1 MSNVYC
7 FWKGGA
13 PPAPWAK
20 RTYWDGSYVKL
31 SNNIGSHGVT
41 GGAGNHTHPGA
52 TNWSISTCGSG
63 GDTVT
68 SGSTGMLSPHTHNAP
83 ASVTV
88 SSANNDPSYYCL
100 ELIYT
105 DYDTWE
111 NTDRTLPQ
119 GAVILSQAAIA
130 GWTGI
135 SRFTSADGR
144 LIKLG
149 TAGTTG
155 GRNEHTHD
163 VTATLPSGGV
173 STGVL
178 TSNLRTV
185 AKYVAHTHTISVT
198 TAAKSI
204 WPRHVKTRLYQADT
218 ATDRVEAG
226 AILFFDTTPS
236 SNWELASSTFNDC
249 FLCPND
255 ENPTVYGVS
264 THDHTSLTGT
274 SSSYNS
280 GNISPFGSN
289 PQVNGAVQPHS
300 HTFSFALTSA
310 NHEPEYVYL
319 VPYRLKNTLL
329 HINVQD
335 KTYSLGM
342 VTKKVQDKAYGAS
355 IRMRAANAAIY
366 TPDIVIKKV
375 QALGYDT
382 SVLLKQVCE
391 TSYDIDSKLLGRFWA
406 QYKIGISLTYNAA
419 AYGMTL
425 RLVRPYGPND
435 TVINT
440 LYHSWIDQLNKV
452 SMRMDNMVLAN
463 RIEYARNVELD
474 NRWGKVLDLPRLI
487 NESDDHYRK
496 RLQAATKILTGCG
509 TKANCE
515 EVLSFLVDHPDSANI
530 VQDKPGKVR
539 IYWTT
544 DEACRR
550 GKELDDLVSRLV
562 PKMLAAGIE
571 YTIYH
576 PFIDYQ
582 TGMALIGPIYAHYE
596 MDMLL
601 KRLNLDSSWTM
612 RTRIVLQQASDYE
625 MDLLQKKITDKP
637 YYANLT
643 LLASPDKPY
652 QMDLLLVKS
661 QGMDFEI
668 DMLLRKLQSLNYDI
682 SMVLQNRNIS
692 KAYAMDLLAKKTRR
706 LFYSVNSTLK
716 AVQSEGYGIDIK
728 VVSI

>member
-7 FWKGGA
+7 FWKGGT

-20 RTYWDGSYVKL
+20 KTYWDGSYVKL
-31 SNNIGSHGVT
+31 SNNIGNYGVT
-41 GGAGNHTHPGA
+41 GGASNHIHPGS
-52 TNWSISTCGSG
+52 TNWSISTCGAG
-63 GDTVT
+63 GDVVT
-68 SGSTGMLSPHTHNAP
+68 SGSSQMMTPHTHSAP
-83 ASVTV
+83 SSVNV
-88 SSANNDPSYYCL
+88 SSANNDPSYYTL
-100 ELIYT
+100 ELIYA
-105 DYDTWE
+105 DYDSWE
-111 NTDRTLPQ
+111 TTDRTLPQ
-119 GAVILSQAAIA
+119 GAVILSQATIT
-130 GWTGI
+130 GWSSI
-135 SRFTSADGR
+135 SRFTAADNR

-149 TAGTTG
+149 TAGSTG
-155 GRNEHTHD
+155 GRDEHTHT
-163 VTATLPSGGV
+163 VSGTLPSGGS
-173 STGVL
+173 STGVV
-178 TSNLRTV
+178 TPNMRTV
-185 AKYVAHTHTISVT
+185 TKYLAHTHTFSVT

-204 WPRHVKTRLYQADT
+204 WPRHVKTRLYQVDF
-218 ATDRVEAG
+218 ATDRAVEG
-226 AILFFDTTPS
+226 TILFFDGTPS
-236 SNWELASSTFNDC
+236 SNWEAATSTFNDC
-249 FLCPND
+249 FLCSND
-255 ENPTVYGVS
+255 ENPTVYGTS
-264 THDHTSLTGT
+264 THDHISITGT
-274 SSSYNS
+274 SSSYNP
-280 GNISPFGSN
+280 GTISPFGGLDV
-289 PQVNGAVQPHS
+289 QGAVNPHS

-342 VTKKVQDKAYGAS
+342 VTKRVQDKAYGAS

-382 SVLLKQVCE
+382 SVLLKQVYE
-391 TSYDIDSKLLGRFWA
+391 TSFDIDSTLLGRFWA
-406 QYKIGISLTYNAA
+406 QYKMGISLTYNAA

-487 NESDDHYRK
+487 DESDDHYRK

-530 VQDKPGKVR
+530 VQGKPGKVR

-550 GKELDDLVSRLV
+550 GKELDDLVNRLV

-582 TGMALIGPIYAHYE
+582 MGLALIGPIFAHYD

-601 KRLNLDSSWTM
+601 KKLNLDSSWTM

-652 QMDLLLVKS
+652 QMDLLLLKS

-668 DMLLRKLQSLNYDI
+668 DMLLRKLRSLNYDI
-682 SMVLQNRNIS
+682 SMVLQKRNIS

-716 AVQSEGYGIDIK
+716 AVQSAGYGIDIK

>member
-7 FWKGGA
+7 FWKGGT

-31 SNNIGSHGVT
+31 SNNIGNHGVT
-41 GGAGNHTHPGA
+41 GGASNHIHPGS
-52 TNWSISTCGSG
+52 TSWSISTCGAG
-63 GDTVT
+63 GDVVT
-68 SGSTGMLSPHTHNAP
+68 SGSSQMMTPHTHLAP
-83 ASVTV
+83 SSVNV
-88 SSANNDPSYYCL
+88 SSANNDPSYYTL
-100 ELIYT
+100 ELIYA
-105 DYDTWE
+105 DYDSWE
-111 NTDRTLPQ
+111 TTDRTLPQ
-119 GAVILSQAAIA
+119 GAVILSQATIT
-130 GWTGI
+130 GWSSI
-135 SRFTSADGR
+135 SRFTAADNR

-149 TAGTTG
+149 TAGSAG
-155 GRNEHTHD
+155 GRDEHTHT
-163 VTATLPSGGV
+163 VSGTLPSGGS
-173 STGVL
+173 STGVV
-178 TSNLRTV
+178 TPNMRTV
-185 AKYVAHTHTISVT
+185 TKYLAHTHTFSVT

-204 WPRHVKTRLYQADT
+204 WPRHVKTRLYQVDF
-218 ATDRVEAG
+218 ATDRVAEG
-226 AILFFDTTPS
+226 TILFFDGTPS
-236 SNWELASSTFNDC
+236 SNWEAATSTFNDC
-249 FLCPND
+249 FLCSND
-255 ENPTVYGVS
+255 ENPTVYGTS
-264 THDHTSLTGT
+264 THDHISITGT
-274 SSSYNS
+274 SSSYNP
-280 GNISPFGSN
+280 GTISPFGGLDV
-289 PQVNGAVQPHS
+289 QGAVNPHS

-335 KTYSLGM
+335 KTYSLDI
-342 VTKKVQDKAYGAS
+342 VTKRVQDKTYGAS

-375 QALGYDT
+375 QALDYDT
-382 SVLLKQVCE
+382 SLLLKQVYE
-391 TSYDIDSKLLGRFWA
+391 TSFDIDSTLLGRFWA
-406 QYKIGISLTYNAA
+406 QYKMGISLTYNAA

-487 NESDDHYRK
+487 DESDDHYRK

-515 EVLSFLVDHPDSANI
+515 EILSFLVDHPNSANI
-530 VQDKPGKVR
+530 VQGKPGKVR

-550 GKELDDLVSRLV
+550 GKELDDLVNRLV

-582 TGMALIGPIYAHYE
+582 MGMALIGPIYAHYD

-601 KRLNLDSSWTM
+601 KKLNLDSSWTM
-612 RTRIVLQQASDYE
+612 RTRIVLQRASDYE

-637 YYANLT
+637 YYAKLT

-652 QMDLLLVKS
+652 QMDLLLVKAQS
-661 QGMDFEI
+661 MDLEI
-668 DMLLRKLQSLNYDI
+668 DMLLRKLQSLNYNI
-682 SMVLQNRNIS
+682 SMILQKRNIS

-716 AVQSEGYGIDIK
+716 AVQSAGYGIDIK

>member
-13 PPAPWAK
+13 PPSPWAK
-20 RTYWDGSYVKL
+20 RTYWDGSYIKL
-31 SNNIGSHGVT
+31 SNNIGNHGVT
-41 GGAGNHTHPGA
+41 GGASNHTHPGS
-52 TNWSISTCGSG
+52 TNWSISTCGAG
-63 GDTVT
+63 GDVVT
-68 SGSTGMLSPHTHNAP
+68 SGSSQMMTPHTHSAP
-83 ASVTV
+83 SSVNV
-88 SSANNDPSYYCL
+88 SSANNDPSYYTL
-100 ELIYT
+100 ELIYA
-105 DYDTWE
+105 DYDSWE
-111 NTDRTLPQ
+111 TTDRTLPQ
-119 GAVILSQAAIA
+119 GAVILSQATIT
-130 GWTGI
+130 GWSSI
-135 SRFTSADGR
+135 SRFTAADNR

-149 TAGTTG
+149 TAGSTG
-155 GRNEHTHD
+155 GRDEHTHT
-163 VTATLPSGGV
+163 VSGTLPSGGS
-173 STGVL
+173 STGVVAP
-178 TSNLRTV
+178 NMRTV
-185 AKYVAHTHTISVT
+185 TKYLAHTHTFSVT

-204 WPRHVKTRLYQADT
+204 WPRHVKTRLYQVDF
-218 ATDRVEAG
+218 ATDRVAEG
-226 AILFFDTTPS
+226 TILFFDGTPS
-236 SNWELASSTFNDC
+236 SNWEAATSTFNDC
-249 FLCPND
+249 FLCSND
-255 ENPTVYGVS
+255 ENPTVYGTS
-264 THDHTSLTGT
+264 THDHISITGT
-274 SSSYNS
+274 SSGYNP
-280 GNISPFGSN
+280 GTISPFGGLDV
-289 PQVNGAVQPHS
+289 QGAVNPHS

-342 VTKKVQDKAYGAS
+342 VTKRVQDKAHGAS

-382 SVLLKQVCE
+382 SMLLKQIYE
-391 TSYDIDSKLLGRFWA
+391 TSFDIDSRLLGRFWA
-406 QYKIGISLTYNAA
+406 QYKMGISLTYNAA

-487 NESDDHYRK
+487 DESDDHYRK

-515 EVLSFLVDHPDSANI
+515 EILSFLVDHPDSANI
-530 VQDKPGKVR
+530 VQGKPGKVR
-539 IYWTT
+539 IYWNT

-550 GKELDDLVSRLV
+550 GKELDDLVNRLV

-582 TGMALIGPIYAHYE
+582 MGMALIGPIYAHYD

-601 KRLNLDSSWTM
+601 KKLNLDSSWTM

-625 MDLLQKKITDKP
+625 MDLLLKKITDKP

-652 QMDLLLVKS
+652 QMDLLLVKAQS
-661 QGMDFEI
+661 MDFEI
-668 DMLLRKLQSLNYDI
+668 DLLLRKLQSLNYNI
-682 SMVLQNRNIS
+682 SMILQKRNIS

-716 AVQSEGYGIDIK
+716 AVQSAGYGIDIK

>member
-7 FWKGGA
+7 FWKGGT

-31 SNNIGSHGVT
+31 SNNIGNHGVT
-41 GGAGNHTHPGA
+41 GGASNHTHPGS
-52 TNWSISTCGSG
+52 TNWSISTCGAG
-63 GDTVT
+63 GDVVT
-68 SGSTGMLSPHTHNAP
+68 SGSSQMMTPHTHSAP
-83 ASVTV
+83 SSVNV
-88 SSANNDPSYYCL
+88 SSANNDPSYYTL
-100 ELIYT
+100 ELIYA
-105 DYDTWE
+105 DYDSWE
-111 NTDRTLPQ
+111 TTDRTLPQ
-119 GAVILSQAAIA
+119 GAVILSQATIT
-130 GWTGI
+130 GWSSI
-135 SRFTSADGR
+135 SRFTAADNR

-149 TAGTTG
+149 TAGSTG
-155 GRNEHTHD
+155 GRDEHTHT
-163 VTATLPSGGV
+163 VSGTLPSGGS
-173 STGVL
+173 STGVVAP
-178 TSNLRTV
+178 NMRTV
-185 AKYVAHTHTISVT
+185 TKYLAHTHTFSVT

-204 WPRHVKTRLYQADT
+204 WPRHVKTRLYQVDF
-218 ATDRVEAG
+218 ATDRVAEG
-226 AILFFDTTPS
+226 TILFFDGTPS
-236 SNWELASSTFNDC
+236 SNWEAATSTFNDC
-249 FLCPND
+249 FLCSND
-255 ENPTVYGVS
+255 ENPTVYGTS
-264 THDHTSLTGT
+264 THDHISITGT
-274 SSSYNS
+274 SSSYNP
-280 GNISPFGSN
+280 GTISPFGGLDV
-289 PQVNGAVQPHS
+289 QGAINPHS

-335 KTYSLGM
+335 KTFSLDI
-342 VTKKVQDKAYGAS
+342 VIKRVQDKTYGAS

-382 SVLLKQVCE
+382 SMLLKQVYE
-391 TSYDIDSKLLGRFWA
+391 TSFDIDSKLLGRFWA
-406 QYKIGISLTYNAA
+406 QYKMGISLTYSAA

-463 RIEYARNVELD
+463 RIEYARNVELN

-487 NESDDHYRK
+487 DESDDHYRK

-530 VQDKPGKVR
+530 VQGKPGKVR

-550 GKELDDLVSRLV
+550 GKELDDLVNRLV

-582 TGMALIGPIYAHYE
+582 MGMALIGPIYAHYE

-601 KRLNLDSSWTM
+601 KKLNLDSSWTM

-652 QMDLLLVKS
+652 QMDLLLVKAQS
-661 QGMDFEI
+661 MNFEI
-668 DMLLRKLQSLNYDI
+668 DMLLRKLQSLNYNI
-682 SMVLQNRNIS
+682 SMILQNRNIS

-716 AVQSEGYGIDIK
+716 AVQSAGYGIDIK